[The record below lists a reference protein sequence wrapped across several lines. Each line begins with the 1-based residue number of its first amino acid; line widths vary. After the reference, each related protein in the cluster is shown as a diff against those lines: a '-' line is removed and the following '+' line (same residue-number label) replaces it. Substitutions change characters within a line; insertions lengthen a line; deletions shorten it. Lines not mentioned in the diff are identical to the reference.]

1 MLVINWTCKHSK
13 QAKGPQYVKSQRTFR
28 RLVRQFWHPVRLR
41 TMSVFLARF
50 DDCSI
55 ERRGQFCVLEKP
67 NEEVLTMDSI
77 TRTVQTVYA
86 VLELS
91 V

>member
-1 MLVINWTCKHSK
+1 MLVMNGTCKHNK
-13 QAKGPQYVKSQRTFR
+13 QIKGQQYVKSQCTFR

-67 NEEVLTMDSI
+67 NEEVLTMDLM

-86 VLELS
+86 ALELP